1 MSIEKPSF
9 NPESP
14 EEKYKKLLTAGVETN
29 KKYEK
34 LSESLN
40 QEEDESLAYEDTEE
54 AVHDLAQ
61 QMDGQMKERIALLRE
76 SGITNI
82 EAVFPRAKRNE
93 EAEEA
98 ARQLGELQREMTEKL
113 MKGMSDPHFDMSELN
128 EMRDRA
134 RELMAK
140 SQFQELTEQ
149 EAEQFDAALKKLAE
163 DNGYEFEGGSL
174 GGWVTVKKG
183 GIEFQ
188 MKHYVVPSEHGI
200 AGYSRISKMGVY
212 RKSEGGDNE
221 WLLNYDRGWDVANKD
236 PQIQEEIDRVVAIFG

>member
-1 MSIEKPSF
+1 MSIERPNSS
-9 NPESP
+9 PESP
-14 EEKYKKLLTAGVETN
+14 EEKYQKLLLAGVETS
-29 KKYEK
+29 KKYEQ

-61 QMDGQMKERIALLRE
+61 QMESEMKERVNILRQ
-76 SGITNI
+76 SGTTNI
-82 EAVFPRAKRNE
+82 ESVFPRAKRNE

-98 ARQLGELQREMTEKL
+98 NRQLGELQREMTEKL
-113 MKGMSDPHFDMSELN
+113 MKGMSDPRFDMSELN

-134 RELMAK
+134 QELMAK
-140 SQFQELTEQ
+140 SQFQEMTEQ

-200 AGYSRISKMGVY
+200 SGYSRISKMGVY
-212 RKSEGGDNE
+212 RKTESGDNE

-236 PQIQEEIDRVVAIFG
+236 PEIQKEIDRVVAIFG